1 MVVVLVWPLL
11 MEPSRMEEV
20 QREEVSETH
29 YCLVARFLLLGGVGS
44 RGGVLVRKDPT
55 TPTGGRSSCKN
66 SVGN

>member
-1 MVVVLVWPLL
+1 MVVVLVWPLP

-44 RGGVLVRKDPT
+44 RGGFLVEGSYYSYRW
-55 TPTGGRSSCKN
+55 
-66 SVGN
+66 SVQL

>member
-1 MVVVLVWPLL
+1 MVVVLVWPLP

-29 YCLVARFLLLGGVGS
+29 YCLVARFLGGVGS